1 MKKLFFIAAMAGAAL
16 VSCTKN
22 EPAPFESEQQI
33 TFAAPVVG
41 LNTKAVNEVWNNYP
55 TDAAYDFVVWGYYY
69 AGGTY
74 TAFADG
80 QPYMNNVTV
89 SYDGTLSGW
98 APATSYY
105 WPKNGSLTFIAYSPA
120 TLKATEDITVTKAGI
135 QIEDYTVDADAAK
148 QVDLL
153 FSERAYNKKSV
164 DDDFAGSGETD
175 KEPSVT
181 DDRYAGVHLS
191 FKHALSSILFTARTK
206 GTYTGTTITLKEISL
221 LNVKSSGTFNQ
232 TLKDANGETT
242 AANVEVW
249 AGQSEP
255 EDYVISGL
263 NQILDANKVDEIITI
278 ASIVQEEATSPEMA
292 RVSSVLHNRL
302 DDGMQL
308 QCDVTIAYLKNSVMP
323 YLDGD
328 VERYNAYYNTYKCP
342 ALPTGP
348 ICSPGMDAVIAALN
362 PAYTDYLFFVTD
374 KADPTVF
381 YYSGDYDEHLK
392 NCETAGW

>member
-1 MKKLFFIAAMAGAAL
+1 MKKFFFLTVVAGVAL
-16 VSCTKN
+16 AGCVKN

-69 AGGTY
+69 AGDTY

-80 QPYMNNVTV
+80 QLYMNNVTV
-89 SYDGTLSGW
+89 SYDGDLSGW

-120 TLKATEDITVTKAGI
+120 TVKATAEVTVDKAGI
-135 QIEDYTVDADAAK
+135 HIKKYTVDADAAK

-164 DDDFAGSGETD
+164 DDDIAGSGETD

-206 GTYTGTTITLKEISL
+206 DTYTGTTITLKEISL
-221 LNVKSSGTFNQ
+221 LNIKSGGRFDQ

-242 AANVEVW
+242 AANAEVW
-249 AGQSEP
+249 SGQSEP
-255 EDYVISGL
+255 KNYVISGL
-263 NQILDANKVDEIITI
+263 NQILDANAYYPSTNGTGSPAVADGLRKSDFILLPQKFEPYGLIPTI
-278 ASIVQEEATSPEMA
+278 QVKYTIKSPDSAPIEQVQEVPLRTLTDEWKWGYRYIYNLIIALDKIYFEPYVTPWTDD
-292 RVSSVLHNRL
+292 VS
-302 DDGMQL
+302 G
-308 QCDVTIAYLKNSVMP
+308 
-323 YLDGD
+323 G
-328 VERYNAYYNTYKCP
+328 
-342 ALPTGP
+342 
-348 ICSPGMDAVIAALN
+348 
-362 PAYTDYLFFVTD
+362 
-374 KADPTVF
+374 
-381 YYSGDYDEHLK
+381 YDITL
-392 NCETAGW
+392 

>member
-1 MKKLFFIAAMAGAAL
+1 MKKFFFLTVVAGVAL
-16 VSCTKN
+16 AGCVKN

-74 TAFADG
+74 TGFADG
-80 QPYMNNVTV
+80 QLYMNNVTV

-98 APATSYY
+98 APATPYY

-135 QIEDYTVDADAAK
+135 QIEDYTVDADPAK

-164 DDDFAGSGETD
+164 DDDIAGSGETD
-175 KEPSVT
+175 KDPSVT

-206 GTYTGTTITLKEISL
+206 DTYTGTTITLKEISL
-221 LNVKSSGTFNQ
+221 LNIKSSGTFNQ

-242 AANVEVW
+242 AANTEVW
-249 AGQSEP
+249 AGQNEP
-255 EDYVISGL
+255 KNYVISGL
-263 NQILDANKVDEIITI
+263 NQILDANAYYPSTNGTGSPAVADGLRKSDFILLPQKFEIYAPIPTI
-278 ASIVQEEATSPEMA
+278 QVKYTIESPDSAPIEQVQEVPLRTLTDEWKWGYRYIYNLIIA
-292 RVSSVLHNRL
+292 L
-302 DDGMQL
+302 DKIYFEPY
-308 QCDVTIAYLKNSVMP
+308 VTP
-323 YLDGD
+323 W
-328 VERYNAYYNTYKCP
+328 T
-342 ALPTGP
+342 
-348 ICSPGMDAVIAALN
+348 DA
-362 PAYTDYLFFVTD
+362 
-374 KADPTVF
+374 
-381 YYSGDYDEHLK
+381 SGGYDITL
-392 NCETAGW
+392 

>member
-1 MKKLFFIAAMAGAAL
+1 MKKFFFLTVVAGVAL
-16 VSCTKN
+16 AGCVKN

-55 TDAAYDFVVWGYYY
+55 TDAAYDFAVWGYYY

-74 TAFADG
+74 TTFDDG
-80 QPYMNNVTV
+80 QLYMNNVTV

-98 APATSYY
+98 APATPYY

-135 QIEDYTVDADAAK
+135 QIEDYTVDADPAK

-164 DDDFAGSGETD
+164 DDDIAGSGETD
-175 KEPSVT
+175 KDPSVT

-206 GTYTGTTITLKEISL
+206 DTYTGTTITLKEISL
-221 LNVKSSGTFNQ
+221 LNIKSSGTFNQ

-242 AANVEVW
+242 AANTEVW
-249 AGQSEP
+249 AGQNEP
-255 EDYVISGL
+255 KNYVISGL
-263 NQILDANKVDEIITI
+263 NQILDANAYYPSTNGTGSPAVADGLRKSDFILLPQKFEIYAPIPTI
-278 ASIVQEEATSPEMA
+278 QVKYTIESPDSAPIEQVQEVPLRTLTDEWKWGYRYIYNLIIA
-292 RVSSVLHNRL
+292 L
-302 DDGMQL
+302 DKIYFEPY
-308 QCDVTIAYLKNSVMP
+308 VTP
-323 YLDGD
+323 W
-328 VERYNAYYNTYKCP
+328 T
-342 ALPTGP
+342 
-348 ICSPGMDAVIAALN
+348 DA
-362 PAYTDYLFFVTD
+362 
-374 KADPTVF
+374 
-381 YYSGDYDEHLK
+381 SGGYDITL
-392 NCETAGW
+392 

>member
-1 MKKLFFIAAMAGAAL
+1 MKKFFFLTVVAGVAL
-16 VSCTKN
+16 AGCVKN

-74 TAFADG
+74 TGFADG
-80 QPYMNNVTV
+80 QLYMNNVTV
-89 SYDGTLSGW
+89 SYDGDLSGW

-135 QIEDYTVDADAAK
+135 QIEDYTVDADPAK

-164 DDDFAGSGETD
+164 DDDIAGSGETD
-175 KEPSVT
+175 KDPSVT

-232 TLKDANGETT
+232 TLKDANAETT
-242 AANVEVW
+242 AANAEVW
-249 AGQSEP
+249 SGQSEP
-255 EDYVISGL
+255 KNYVISGL
-263 NQILDANKVDEIITI
+263 NQILDANAYYPSTNGTGSPAVADGLRKSDFILLPQKFEIYAPIPTI
-278 ASIVQEEATSPEMA
+278 QVKYTIESPDSAPIEQVQEVPLRTLTDEWKWGYRYIYNLIIA
-292 RVSSVLHNRL
+292 L
-302 DDGMQL
+302 DKIYFEPY
-308 QCDVTIAYLKNSVMP
+308 VTP
-323 YLDGD
+323 W
-328 VERYNAYYNTYKCP
+328 T
-342 ALPTGP
+342 
-348 ICSPGMDAVIAALN
+348 DA
-362 PAYTDYLFFVTD
+362 
-374 KADPTVF
+374 
-381 YYSGDYDEHLK
+381 SGGYDITL
-392 NCETAGW
+392 

>member
-1 MKKLFFIAAMAGAAL
+1 MKKFFFLTVVAGVAL
-16 VSCTKN
+16 AGCVKN
-22 EPAPFESEQQI
+22 DPAPFESEQQI

-74 TAFADG
+74 TGFADG

-89 SYDGTLSGW
+89 SYDGDLSGW

-135 QIEDYTVDADAAK
+135 QIEDYTVDADPAK

-164 DDDFAGSGETD
+164 DDDIAGSGETD
-175 KEPSVT
+175 KDPSVT

-242 AANVEVW
+242 AANTEVW

-255 EDYVISGL
+255 KNYVISGL
-263 NQILDANKVDEIITI
+263 DQILDANAYYPSTNGTGSPAVADGLRKSDFILLPQKFEIYAPIPTI
-278 ASIVQEEATSPEMA
+278 QVKYTIESPDSAPIEQVQEVPLRTLTEEWEWGYRYIYNLIIA
-292 RVSSVLHNRL
+292 L
-302 DDGMQL
+302 DKIYFEPY
-308 QCDVTIAYLKNSVMP
+308 VTP
-323 YLDGD
+323 W
-328 VERYNAYYNTYKCP
+328 T
-342 ALPTGP
+342 
-348 ICSPGMDAVIAALN
+348 DA
-362 PAYTDYLFFVTD
+362 
-374 KADPTVF
+374 
-381 YYSGDYDEHLK
+381 SGGYDITL
-392 NCETAGW
+392 

>member
-1 MKKLFFIAAMAGAAL
+1 MKKFFFLTVVAGVAL
-16 VSCTKN
+16 AGCVKN

-55 TDAAYDFVVWGYYY
+55 TDAAYDFAVWGYYY

-74 TAFADG
+74 TTFDDG
-80 QPYMNNVTV
+80 QLYMNNVTV

-98 APATSYY
+98 APATPYY

-135 QIEDYTVDADAAK
+135 QIDGYNVDVDATK

-153 FSERAYNKKSV
+153 FSERAYNKKRV
-164 DDDFAGSGETD
+164 VEDEFAGSGETD
-175 KEPSVT
+175 QDPSVT

-221 LNVKSSGTFNQ
+221 LNIKSKGTFKQ

-242 AANVEVW
+242 AANAELW
-249 AGQSEP
+249 SGQNQP
-255 EDYVISGL
+255 KNYVISGL
-263 NQILDANKVDEIITI
+263 NQVLDANAYYPSTNGKGGPAVEEGLRKSDFILLPQKFEAYDPIPTI
-278 ASIVQEEATSPEMA
+278 QVKYTIESPDSSDPIDQVQEVPLRFLTAEDGEEWKWGHRYIYNIIIA
-292 RVSSVLHNRL
+292 L
-302 DDGMQL
+302 DKIYFEPYVTPWTDAGN
-308 QCDVTIAYLKNSVMP
+308 DVKL
-323 YLDGD
+323 
-328 VERYNAYYNTYKCP
+328 
-342 ALPTGP
+342 
-348 ICSPGMDAVIAALN
+348 
-362 PAYTDYLFFVTD
+362 
-374 KADPTVF
+374 
-381 YYSGDYDEHLK
+381 
-392 NCETAGW
+392 